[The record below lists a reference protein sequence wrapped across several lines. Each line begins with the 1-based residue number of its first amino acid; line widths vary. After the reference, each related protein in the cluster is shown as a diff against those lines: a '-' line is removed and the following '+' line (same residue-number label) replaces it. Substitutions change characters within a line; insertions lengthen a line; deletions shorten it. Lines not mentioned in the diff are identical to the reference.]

1 MPHRRWKIIA
11 CLFLVVA
18 TLTVYGDLRNHHF
31 INFDD
36 DRYVTDNPSVQHGLT
51 LKGISWAFTTLH
63 AGLWIPLTWLSYM
76 VDSQL
81 FGLHPGGFLLTNLL
95 FHIAN
100 TLLLFL
106 WLLRTTGALGPSFLV
121 AALFALHPLHVESV
135 AWATER
141 KDVLST
147 LFWLLSMWAYIW
159 YVESP
164 GFRRYL
170 LILVCF
176 SLGLMAKPMLVT
188 LPFVLL
194 LLDYWPLGRWPQKSP
209 GSAKEKSLGSAKK
222 KSLAST
228 KKKSLASAKN
238 SRAQKPEPGVP
249 LKRLIWEK
257 APLLALVVIFSMVTI
272 HAQKE
277 VGALVH
283 LAYIPFPG
291 RLANA
296 LVAYVTYMV
305 RTIYPSGLAVFYPY
319 SRDALP
325 LWQGLGASLT
335 LAFISL
341 LIIRQTSRH
350 PYLLVGW
357 LWYLGTLVPVIGLV
371 QAGEQAL
378 ADRFTYVPLI
388 GLFIMVAYGMADLAA
403 RWRAPRFLL
412 PVGAGMVL
420 TALMICT
427 WLQVGHWR
435 NSASLFAHTLQ
446 VTRNNALAHNS
457 LGLALLSQGKVD
469 QAITHCEEAV
479 RLRPNYAKAHYNLGN
494 ALFSRGEV
502 NQALAHYEEA
512 LQLQPNYD
520 KAQNSLG
527 FALLS
532 QGRVDQAVAHFE
544 KSLSIRPDSPAV
556 QNNLG
561 LALLSQGK
569 VDQAVAH
576 FEKSLNIQ
584 PNSPEVH
591 NNLALALLSQDKVDQ
606 AMVHYQEAI
615 RLNPNYPE
623 ALDGL
628 ARLLATARN
637 QKIRDGA
644 TAVQMAERAN
654 QLTGYGQP
662 EMLATLAAVY
672 AEAGRFPEAIQ
683 ASQKALDLAYSAN
696 MIELAKD
703 IESRMRLYQAGRP
716 SITTP

>member
-18 TLTVYGDLRNHHF
+18 TLATYGDLRTHQF
-31 INFDD
+31 INYDD
-36 DRYVTDNPSVQHGLT
+36 PVYVTDNPPVQDGLT
-51 LKGISWAFTTLH
+51 LKGLSWAFTTLH
-63 AGLWIPLTWLSYM
+63 GGNWHPLTWLSFM

-81 FGLHPGGFLLTNLL
+81 FGLHPGGFFLTNLL

-100 TLLLFL
+100 ALLLFL
-106 WLLRTTGALGPSFLV
+106 WLHRTTRALGCSFLV

-147 LFWLLSMWAYIW
+147 FFWLLTMWAYVW
-159 YVESP
+159 YAERP
-164 GFRRYL
+164 RLGRYV

-194 LLDYWPLGRWPQKSP
+194 LLDYWPLGRLSLKGPGLAAASP
-209 GSAKEKSLGSAKK
+209 
-222 KSLAST
+222 
-228 KKKSLASAKN
+228 
-238 SRAQKPEPGVP
+238 KPGPGVT
-249 LKRLIWEK
+249 LKRLVWEK
-257 APLLALVVIFSMVTI
+257 SPLLVISALSIVVTFYAQKEGGAVLPLHTLPIPNRLANAMVAYVSYLGKMFWPAHLAVLYPLPLHNLPIWQAPAAGLALVV
-272 HAQKE
+272 
-277 VGALVH
+277 
-283 LAYIPFPG
+283 
-291 RLANA
+291 
-296 LVAYVTYMV
+296 
-305 RTIYPSGLAVFYPY
+305 
-319 SRDALP
+319 
-325 LWQGLGASLT
+325 LT
-335 LAFISL
+335 LLAL
-341 LIIRQTSRH
+341 RQARRH

-357 LWYLGTLVPVIGLV
+357 LWYLGTLLPVIGLV
-371 QAGEQAL
+371 QVGQQAM
-378 ADRFTYVPLI
+378 ADRYTYVPFI
-388 GLFIMVAYGMADLAA
+388 GLFIVVVWGMAELAA

-412 PVGAGMVL
+412 PVGAGVVL
-420 TALMICT
+420 SALMICT
-427 WLQVGHWR
+427 WVQVGYWR
-435 NSASLFAHTLQ
+435 DSASLFAHTLQ

-457 LGLALLSQGKVD
+457 LGIALLAQGKVD
-469 QAITHCEEAV
+469 QAINHCEEAL
-479 RLRPNYAKAHYNLGN
+479 RLQPNYPKAHYNLGN

-512 LQLQPNYD
+512 LQLQPNYA
-520 KAQNSLG
+520 KAHNSLG
-527 FALLS
+527 F
-532 QGRVDQAVAHFE
+532 
-544 KSLSIRPDSPAV
+544 
-556 QNNLG
+556 
-561 LALLSQGK
+561 ALLSQGK

-576 FEKSLNIQ
+576 FEKALSIEPNSPMVHNNLGLALLSQGKADQAVAHFEKALSIR

-591 NNLALALLSQDKVDQ
+591 NNLGLVLLSQNKEDQ
-606 AMVHYQEAI
+606 AILHFQEAI

-662 EMLATLAAVY
+662 EMLDTLAAAY

-683 ASQKALDLAYSAN
+683 ASQKALDLAYSAD
-696 MIELAKD
+696 MSELAKD

-716 SITTP
+716 ATTTP

>member
-1 MPHRRWKIIA
+1 
-11 CLFLVVA
+11 V
-18 TLTVYGDLRNHHF
+18 
-31 INFDD
+31 
-36 DRYVTDNPSVQHGLT
+36 
-51 LKGISWAFTTLH
+51 
-63 AGLWIPLTWLSYM
+63 
-76 VDSQL
+76 
-81 FGLHPGGFLLTNLL
+81 
-95 FHIAN
+95 
-100 TLLLFL
+100 
-106 WLLRTTGALGPSFLV
+106 
-121 AALFALHPLHVESV
+121 
-135 AWATER
+135 
-141 KDVLST
+141 
-147 LFWLLSMWAYIW
+147 
-159 YVESP
+159 
-164 GFRRYL
+164 
-170 LILVCF
+170 
-176 SLGLMAKPMLVT
+176 
-188 LPFVLL
+188 
-194 LLDYWPLGRWPQKSP
+194 
-209 GSAKEKSLGSAKK
+209 
-222 KSLAST
+222 
-228 KKKSLASAKN
+228 
-238 SRAQKPEPGVP
+238 
-249 LKRLIWEK
+249 
-257 APLLALVVIFSMVTI
+257 VTI

-277 VGALVH
+277 VGALLQ
-283 LAYIPFPG
+283 LAYIPLPS

-435 NSASLFAHTLQ
+435 DSASLFAHTLQ
-446 VTRNNALAHNS
+446 VTSNNYLAQNS
-457 LGLALLSQGKVD
+457 LGIALLAQGEVD
-469 QAITHCEEAV
+469 QAISHCEEAL

-494 ALFSRGEV
+494 ALFLQGEV
-502 NQALAHYEEA
+502 NQALAHYEEV
-512 LQLQPNYD
+512 LQLQPNND
-520 KAQNSLG
+520 KAQNS
-527 FALLS
+527 
-532 QGRVDQAVAHFE
+532 
-544 KSLSIRPDSPAV
+544 
-556 QNNLG
+556 LG

-576 FEKSLNIQ
+576 FEKSLIIR
-584 PNSPEVH
+584 PNSPGVH
-591 NNLALALLSQDKVDQ
+591 NNLAFALLSQNKVDQ

-615 RLNPNYPE
+615 RLNPNYPQ

-628 ARLLATARN
+628 ARLLAMARN
-637 QKIRDGA
+637 PKFRDGA

-654 QLTGYGQP
+654 QLTGYRQP
-662 EMLATLAAVY
+662 EMLDTLAAAY
-672 AEAGRFPEAIQ
+672 AEAGHFPEAIQ
-683 ASQKALDLAYSAN
+683 TSQKALDLAYSAD
-696 MIELAKD
+696 MSELAKE

-716 SITTP
+716 STTIP

>member
-1 MPHRRWKIIA
+1 MPSRRWKIIA

-36 DRYVTDNPSVQHGLT
+36 DHYVTDNPPIQGGLT
-51 LKGISWAFTTLH
+51 LTGLVWAFTTLH
-63 AGLWIPLTWLSYM
+63 AGLWIPLTWLSFM

-100 TLLLFL
+100 ALLLFL
-106 WLLRTTGALGPSFLV
+106 WLLRTTRALGRSFLV

-135 AWATER
+135 AWVTER

-147 LFWLLSMWAYIW
+147 FFWLLSMWAYIW

-164 GFRRYL
+164 GIRRYL

-176 SLGLMAKPMLVT
+176 SLGLMAKPMMVT

-209 GSAKEKSLGSAKK
+209 V
-222 KSLAST
+222 
-228 KKKSLASAKN
+228 SAKN
-238 SRAQKPEPGVP
+238 SRAQKPRSGVP
-249 LKRLIWEK
+249 LGRLIWEK
-257 APLLALVVIFSMVTI
+257 IPLLALVVIFSVVTI
-272 HAQKE
+272 YAQKE
-277 VGALVH
+277 QGALAQ
-283 LAYIPFPG
+283 LAYIPLPS

-296 LVAYVTYMV
+296 LVTYVTYMV
-305 RTIYPSGLAVFYPY
+305 RMIYPSGLAVFYPH
-319 SRDALP
+319 SRDAFP
-325 LWQGLGASLT
+325 LWQVLGASLT
-335 LAFISL
+335 LVFISL

-388 GLFIMVAYGMADLAA
+388 GLFIIIAYGMAELTA
-403 RWRAPRFLL
+403 RWRPAGFLL

-420 TALMICT
+420 AVLMICT
-427 WLQVGHWR
+427 WLQVRYWR
-435 NSASLFAHTLQ
+435 DPASLFAHALQ
-446 VTRNNALAHNS
+446 VTSNNALAHNN
-457 LGLALLSQGKVD
+457 LGIALLSQGKVD
-469 QAITHCEEAV
+469 QAITLGEEAV
-479 RLRPNYAKAHYNLGN
+479 RLQPNYAKAHYNLAN

-502 NQALAHYEEA
+502 NQALAQYEEA
-512 LQLQPNYD
+512 LQLQPDYA
-520 KAQNSLG
+520 KAHNS
-527 FALLS
+527 
-532 QGRVDQAVAHFE
+532 
-544 KSLSIRPDSPAV
+544 
-556 QNNLG
+556 LG

-576 FEKSLNIQ
+576 FEKSLSIQ
-584 PNSPEVH
+584 PYSPAAHNNLGMALLSQGKVDQAVAHFEKALSIRPNSAEVH
-591 NNLALALLSQDKVDQ
+591 NNLGLALLSQGKVNQ
-606 AMVHYQEAI
+606 AIVHYREAI
-615 RLNPNYPE
+615 RLNPNY
-623 ALDGL
+623 AQAFDGL
-628 ARLLATARN
+628 ARLLAMARN
-637 QKIRDGA
+637 QKFRDGA
-644 TAVQMAERAN
+644 IAVQMAVRAN
-654 QLTGYGQP
+654 QLTGYRQP
-662 EMLATLAAVY
+662 EMLDTLAAAY

-683 ASQKALDLAYSAN
+683 ASQKALDLAYSADMN
-696 MIELAKD
+696 ELAKD

-716 SITTP
+716 SRGELTATTSP